1 MTSVEK
7 RRSGRKSGGHRKHSD
22 GGYSDTSSG
31 GSFLDETDREVSN
44 LTDRAFRS
52 LCIGDEAVYNDSDLC
67 SSSPCAQ
74 RDRQLAF
81 NESGQNRD
89 GRERENPKSA
99 SHESFTL
106 RMQQYGQD
114 MIHGGMYG
122 AEIQRDPQWE
132 VYGEKTKGRVSASFQ
147 QSFVET
153 SQQRETLGQE
163 QVSLLS
169 NGATELNSQQRR
181 SRSRVSSLIRA
192 FNSEGQRDGEVAD
205 GKPREWNDET
215 SWDKSALMSIQREL
229 TEFSTPYQQNVHSG
243 QFPSYDTFASQD
255 TNLYSSK
262 VSDMNSAS
270 SFMSSSHS
278 NHSMSAQV
286 NCNSNFF
293 IHSEFSPFKVWRDYN
308 RFPFSQGG
316 VSGFMHCSE
325 FPKWYETPMYKEL
338 SLEAQPQGP
347 YQFGERVIRDQRN
360 NLAPVVPPT
369 HQRSTSTSTMMQKA
383 PAVEK
388 RCESELTGHYPH
400 RKRTQSLGTT
410 KLPPQRPS
418 TASPSSDMSRRV
430 QDTISSVKALQ
441 QKIKMM
447 TEQNCITGMTTNQ
460 PGGLCSNDNSIIFNN
475 NAESMAPNVTSGT
488 TRTTPFNISHL
499 LTPLVYAH
507 QEAETSEVGQNADSP
522 QPVEHAPV
530 RAESRG
536 ATPDIRMSSYR
547 SRASSLLFN
556 LKDNR
561 KRVKSTYSPTK
572 FKGLETFEKN
582 IEPST
587 QEPRDTVIDIPDFPD
602 PDIQFLQVEE
612 STRTNAASDQYA
624 NNYHSPGL
632 TLSKLNSQPEHIG
645 QIASNYQTAQMQSEM
660 VQHSGFTDLK
670 PQNLPANGQNLYEE
684 LSFTPY
690 KEGGIDNVESPGG
703 DVYKFKQ
710 SYTATETP
718 RVNADNFQHRGNAIS
733 KANAEQHL
741 NQTVEREF
749 TKVDRYQ
756 QLKDKQYDDS
766 NVSSHDKWIMTNSRD
781 TDNLKAISPWKQ
793 EITALMEK
801 DQHAQASQR
810 AAIIKEELNSPK
822 DKYRQN
828 QQSVNKEFEKRNAPL
843 SNDSIENPAYYGQHL
858 GAFKDKYALQKYY
871 GHNDGNEP
879 KDDYLTQNNDRY
891 ADQQY
896 KNQHTLNFNKDIS
909 TPMQETAQRKQYMPN
924 LKVYEL
930 QSQQPIET
938 KSQLEPNRQKCS
950 LSNPGNAF
958 APTMANQVKDRY
970 VIEIRPEQIRAED
983 IKAQHN
989 QAELAKAQH
998 WAQLD
1003 QPKGEPARLILAGQ
1017 IGLEK
1022 GKAEQAKAELTEHKR
1037 VNQVK
1042 PKHMKTE
1049 EQIEEKSRQNLPECA
1064 RDEQTKSEQTKLQKN
1079 DQVKVKQAEA
1089 ERLKEENIKA
1099 ELAKAEQA
1107 RQARLEQA
1115 KAEQARRGKIEAE
1128 HIAEEKAKADQF
1140 EKGRMEAERIRTE
1153 RVQAEQ
1159 AEAERIKAEKA
1170 KLEQI
1175 QKQSAKAQIAKL
1187 EQLQAQQAKAE
1198 QAKLEQL
1205 QQQQAKAE
1213 QAKLEQIKERQAKAE
1228 QAKLE
1233 QIQEQQAKEQQAK
1246 LEQLKEQQAKEEQAK
1261 LEQLQE
1267 QQAKEQQAKEQQA
1280 KELQAKLEQ
1289 LQEQQ
1294 AKEQQA
1300 KELQAKL
1307 EQLQEQQA
1315 KELQAKEQ
1323 QAKEQQAKLE
1333 QIQEQ
1338 QAKEQQAKLEQ
1349 IQEQQAK
1356 EQQAKEQQA
1365 KLEQIQEQQAKEQQA
1380 KEQQAKLE
1388 QLKEQQ
1394 AKEEQ
1399 AKLEQL
1405 RELQAK
1411 EEQAK
1416 LKQIEGQKDKAKQ
1429 AEIMQI
1435 QAQQTKAEQA
1445 EPEHIQEQQAKTEL
1459 GKLEQIKEKQVQF
1472 DQNNTKVVKM
1482 ENALINYVQVEDV
1495 KQKTV
1500 LKDSIHAS
1508 RESAEQPSTQISKA
1522 KDIKAEQAKLELTKV
1537 ELAKEDNMH
1546 ERSPVTQ
1553 QVKREPDRVELVKT
1567 ELAKAKAEL
1576 AKIKEK
1582 MRGEQKEKVR
1592 NTVLTKEN
1600 GSKTDDCLK
1609 ININKNADQ
1618 QQSTQMH
1625 QQRDDSVLSK
1635 QYVDQ
1640 VNSGPNEYLRLR
1652 EKYGFIDTT
1661 SPTSNNVL
1669 AAGNVSSNDADEI
1682 PVVSLNEVETKN
1694 KSSPTSRVATDNTQ
1708 NEEEAGSLK
1717 PKELTDSQY
1726 VYSESSK
1733 EFKLS
1738 GGNYLPFNEDET
1750 AITDNVTDQVKD
1762 DSLEKSKKSD
1772 PLKHTDISEQRDS
1785 HPPKLFP
1792 FERNEGSDKGSH
1804 FTPPRALS
1812 SKERAQTKQEI
1823 LTSRIK
1829 AHAEKEIS
1837 AIKEK
1842 GFAVREG
1849 FMSKHPARQLSGS
1862 QSMIIRQRPPAQEM
1876 SKKHEISSNHTLK
1889 HQMEPSEI
1897 QMDPV
1902 KSFSPPSSAS
1912 IPVNSAAISSKLLY
1926 HEELIKSNV
1935 NGPKTSKNIKDRS
1948 YNMSANEGLVEN
1960 LKKENQTGIKSPI
1973 QSKEQTPK
1981 NKREKQDADQGKSS
1995 RQKEGL
2001 KDNVD
2006 VKTEHL
2012 NKKKE
2017 EPSIAIAAVESEK
2030 SKPMTTEETEIKHEA
2045 GHEDSAP
2052 SLNTVFGQNETLV
2065 ADESLK
2071 ITGIMVSVRERKQ
2084 SMDKGQSNMSTLEQM
2099 NRKDCNNS
2107 EIDKCN
2113 SSSGLEASKGNT
2125 SSMELSMVRPKVE
2138 VVRNTHSTK
2147 KEDQTNVGMNNRHEN
2162 RQETSTLEARMKNVS
2177 ETVTEKN
2184 TNLQQESSTI
2194 IVKSLVKKGAP
2205 STVTELAKNKVL
2217 AESQPLLYKQDIM
2230 ANKIKDQTKETARE
2244 NSAKSLRLDKV
2255 KISTEQNDR
2264 PTTHTNNN
2272 SKPEVI
2278 ENTNGAD
2285 AETLI
2290 KHDIQPSVKE
2300 DMSTVRNPPKSRK
2313 IDGNSAPLVEENM
2326 CDSTPPKPFIK
2337 ISPSINLTENENTH
2351 VSPKRQYEE
2360 THMDKNNQ
2368 EDDNVNI
2375 GSIAIRVVPAVTEK
2389 VNLKMV
2395 GKHSVTT
2402 IPSDVLALDE
2412 FKQDGQSSLGEKVN
2426 TLNTEDR
2433 SKVLAP
2439 ANSEKQTQDS
2449 LEEKLAVQSVL
2460 SSVKRLS
2467 DSLKISNQE
2476 NSINTTI
2483 ENTEKGQ
2490 PQRVNMRETVD
2501 DLKKQPTVGDY
2512 FQVQGV
2518 SETNDD
2524 TQNCTNVE
2532 VTSDAVSK
2540 EKELPG
2546 LLPNTAAISNKS
2558 CNEEKH
2564 VVDQSERK
2572 TVETISA
2579 KVQDDNMKRKNGK
2592 TEDNLASKQSDGPTE
2607 KQSNSPT
2614 EKQSNT
2620 NEKTEASQA
2629 IHIRKRQ
2636 TVKQPSLSARERQS
2650 SRKTHPTYED
2660 TDKEK
2665 PQVKPKPKERV
2676 STIPEISAL
2685 ADYARLKVIVSEDEA
2700 NPIQEFPPNKKEG
2713 FFPIIQTRHSRR
2725 PVFTADPQVLPV
2737 KQKSLPKKTEV
2748 NSKLNK
2754 EPKPVVF
2761 PITEK
2766 EHQRTG
2772 MFKLG
2777 DKERQDKMKMDA
2789 KANKGILDGDSKQA
2803 QHLKETSK
2811 SPTKYLS
2818 NQRSEKQV
2826 AGTDN
2831 QRVCQEAQSIHQ
2843 PNNPPSLSTTSVNRL
2858 RSNSASQHLKTMDS
2872 SNPPEHVVG
2881 EGCSVEDT
2889 TATPR
2894 KDGKIENALA
2904 NIGEDKRRQKM
2915 LATRHEEIEAQPRS
2929 RAKQFEEK
2937 EASRIEEGKRAEEMR
2952 VQQMIE
2958 ENRASLAQEERR
2970 AAQRE
2975 EERRI
2980 REREAISAKIKERRG
2995 KQRAAE
3001 RRAEEEKASQE
3012 KEATRAK
3019 QIEEERRIKEIE
3031 EKRRTKV
3038 EEERRATLRKE
3049 EELLKEN
3056 EEKRRRQQEEK
3067 AVQEEQQRRA
3077 TLEEKEKADQKI
3089 EEQMRERR
3097 KREDWMRTQREEDE
3111 KRAVEKAL
3119 IKQREERRAKE
3130 EMSRLI
3136 EESQAAIKE
3145 EGKRVARERMQTQRE
3160 EEIRAQRRE
3169 EKDHTFTDH
3178 RETERAEKQKRATAK
3193 MDSLQYYAITSAD
3206 SEKKPRERQLCSPSP
3221 SQQRQH
3227 PSGLGSAEDS
3237 GSYTRSYRPQAA
3249 ASPALSLPRSNSS
3262 SPALG
3267 VKPSMFRVKDNTFRG
3282 SSLTKSVKPRL
3293 HKSFGEDFRVGSPL
3307 ERGDEEQE
3315 IMRRSAGTP
3324 DTGLNRLAAIKESST
3339 YPYSSQDY
3347 SAHLSQHR
3355 PYSRRSIVLDEDD
3368 SRSVISN
3375 MSEDGESCATSAAD
3389 LADLRG
3395 LYDYERP
3402 ESACSY
3408 SSDMSRS
3415 TGKPPT
3421 VPPKSEK
3428 ALRRAKRLTTR
3439 RIKKDISK
3447 TVADS
3452 PVGVEKSLQE
3462 DANSPSSIEVC
3473 SNIRRAV
3480 ASPHFS
3486 SPVSLAHAPAAGSG
3500 LASLHSKHQSSHSYA
3515 SPHATG
3521 PISLAVA
3528 SPHATAPVSIPVAPP
3543 NAAGP
3548 ASHTSALKTV
3558 AHVSSSPILH
3568 HAKHPAPA
3576 PVTQYHV
3583 ESSYPHSYPM
3593 TQRKVLQDLGSGQYF
3608 VVDVPVQVKTK
3619 TFFDPETGKYVQLN
3633 VRESGQSTS
3642 RAPPQQMYTQPQLQ
3656 PHMQV
3661 KVQQQSQVSPA
3672 GKPFGVY
3679 QGNHGYPKDYQAP
3692 SINSVPSHSL
3702 SAPVTVHQNQQSVR
3716 QSHSYGHTAPEM
3728 GQNSDGHCYSPEKTP
3743 YMDTVNDKGKTYNT
3757 VYNTHGPYESFPEF
3771 DTNSQLAGS
3780 PVCENDNSAHSQ
3792 SQPRDIISISELD
3805 DFMEM
3810 SDW

>member
-1 MTSVEK
+1 M
-7 RRSGRKSGGHRKHSD
+7 
-22 GGYSDTSSG
+22 
-31 GSFLDETDREVSN
+31 
-44 LTDRAFRS
+44 
-52 LCIGDEAVYNDSDLC
+52 
-67 SSSPCAQ
+67 
-74 RDRQLAF
+74 
-81 NESGQNRD
+81 
-89 GRERENPKSA
+89 
-99 SHESFTL
+99 
-106 RMQQYGQD
+106 
-114 MIHGGMYG
+114 
-122 AEIQRDPQWE
+122 
-132 VYGEKTKGRVSASFQ
+132 
-147 QSFVET
+147 
-153 SQQRETLGQE
+153 
-163 QVSLLS
+163 
-169 NGATELNSQQRR
+169 
-181 SRSRVSSLIRA
+181 
-192 FNSEGQRDGEVAD
+192 
-205 GKPREWNDET
+205 
-215 SWDKSALMSIQREL
+215 
-229 TEFSTPYQQNVHSG
+229 
-243 QFPSYDTFASQD
+243 
-255 TNLYSSK
+255 
-262 VSDMNSAS
+262 
-270 SFMSSSHS
+270 
-278 NHSMSAQV
+278 
-286 NCNSNFF
+286 
-293 IHSEFSPFKVWRDYN
+293 
-308 RFPFSQGG
+308 
-316 VSGFMHCSE
+316 
-325 FPKWYETPMYKEL
+325 
-338 SLEAQPQGP
+338 
-347 YQFGERVIRDQRN
+347 
-360 NLAPVVPPT
+360 
-369 HQRSTSTSTMMQKA
+369 
-383 PAVEK
+383 
-388 RCESELTGHYPH
+388 
-400 RKRTQSLGTT
+400 
-410 KLPPQRPS
+410 
-418 TASPSSDMSRRV
+418 
-430 QDTISSVKALQ
+430 
-441 QKIKMM
+441 
-447 TEQNCITGMTTNQ
+447 
-460 PGGLCSNDNSIIFNN
+460 
-475 NAESMAPNVTSGT
+475 
-488 TRTTPFNISHL
+488 
-499 LTPLVYAH
+499 
-507 QEAETSEVGQNADSP
+507 
-522 QPVEHAPV
+522 
-530 RAESRG
+530 
-536 ATPDIRMSSYR
+536 
-547 SRASSLLFN
+547 
-556 LKDNR
+556 
-561 KRVKSTYSPTK
+561 
-572 FKGLETFEKN
+572 
-582 IEPST
+582 
-587 QEPRDTVIDIPDFPD
+587 
-602 PDIQFLQVEE
+602 
-612 STRTNAASDQYA
+612 
-624 NNYHSPGL
+624 
-632 TLSKLNSQPEHIG
+632 
-645 QIASNYQTAQMQSEM
+645 
-660 VQHSGFTDLK
+660 
-670 PQNLPANGQNLYEE
+670 
-684 LSFTPY
+684 
-690 KEGGIDNVESPGG
+690 
-703 DVYKFKQ
+703 
-710 SYTATETP
+710 
-718 RVNADNFQHRGNAIS
+718 
-733 KANAEQHL
+733 
-741 NQTVEREF
+741 
-749 TKVDRYQ
+749 
-756 QLKDKQYDDS
+756 
-766 NVSSHDKWIMTNSRD
+766 
-781 TDNLKAISPWKQ
+781 
-793 EITALMEK
+793 
-801 DQHAQASQR
+801 
-810 AAIIKEELNSPK
+810 
-822 DKYRQN
+822 
-828 QQSVNKEFEKRNAPL
+828 
-843 SNDSIENPAYYGQHL
+843 
-858 GAFKDKYALQKYY
+858 
-871 GHNDGNEP
+871 
-879 KDDYLTQNNDRY
+879 
-891 ADQQY
+891 
-896 KNQHTLNFNKDIS
+896 
-909 TPMQETAQRKQYMPN
+909 
-924 LKVYEL
+924 
-930 QSQQPIET
+930 
-938 KSQLEPNRQKCS
+938 
-950 LSNPGNAF
+950 
-958 APTMANQVKDRY
+958 
-970 VIEIRPEQIRAED
+970 
-983 IKAQHN
+983 
-989 QAELAKAQH
+989 
-998 WAQLD
+998 
-1003 QPKGEPARLILAGQ
+1003 
-1017 IGLEK
+1017 
-1022 GKAEQAKAELTEHKR
+1022 
-1037 VNQVK
+1037 
-1042 PKHMKTE
+1042 
-1049 EQIEEKSRQNLPECA
+1049 
-1064 RDEQTKSEQTKLQKN
+1064 
-1079 DQVKVKQAEA
+1079 
-1089 ERLKEENIKA
+1089 
-1099 ELAKAEQA
+1099 
-1107 RQARLEQA
+1107 
-1115 KAEQARRGKIEAE
+1115 
-1128 HIAEEKAKADQF
+1128 
-1140 EKGRMEAERIRTE
+1140 
-1153 RVQAEQ
+1153 
-1159 AEAERIKAEKA
+1159 
-1170 KLEQI
+1170 
-1175 QKQSAKAQIAKL
+1175 
-1187 EQLQAQQAKAE
+1187 
-1198 QAKLEQL
+1198 
-1205 QQQQAKAE
+1205 
-1213 QAKLEQIKERQAKAE
+1213 
-1228 QAKLE
+1228 
-1233 QIQEQQAKEQQAK
+1233 QIQEQQAKADQAK
-1246 LEQLKEQQAKEEQAK
+1246 L
-1261 LEQLQE
+1261 
-1267 QQAKEQQAKEQQA
+1267 
-1280 KELQAKLEQ
+1280 
-1289 LQEQQ
+1289 
-1294 AKEQQA
+1294 
-1300 KELQAKL
+1300 
-1307 EQLQEQQA
+1307 
-1315 KELQAKEQ
+1315 
-1323 QAKEQQAKLE
+1323 
-1333 QIQEQ
+1333 
-1338 QAKEQQAKLEQ
+1338 
-1349 IQEQQAK
+1349 
-1356 EQQAKEQQA
+1356 
-1365 KLEQIQEQQAKEQQA
+1365 
-1380 KEQQAKLE
+1380 
-1388 QLKEQQ
+1388 
-1394 AKEEQ
+1394 
-1399 AKLEQL
+1399 
-1405 RELQAK
+1405 
-1411 EEQAK
+1411 
-1416 LKQIEGQKDKAKQ
+1416 
-1429 AEIMQI
+1429 
-1435 QAQQTKAEQA
+1435 QQTQ
-1445 EPEHIQEQQAKTEL
+1445 
-1459 GKLEQIKEKQVQF
+1459 EKQVQF

-1482 ENALINYVQVEDV
+1482 ENFLINHVQVEDV
-1495 KQKTV
+1495 KQETV
-1500 LKDSIHAS
+1500 LKVSINAS
-1508 RESAEQPSTQISKA
+1508 GEFAEQPSTQISKA
-1522 KDIKAEQAKLELTKV
+1522 KDTKAELELTKV

-1553 QVKREPDRVELVKT
+1553 QVEREPDRVEIVKT
-1567 ELAKAKAEL
+1567 DLAKAKAEL

-1582 MRGEQKEKVR
+1582 MRGAQKEKVR

-1609 ININKNADQ
+1609 ININTNADQ
-1618 QQSTQMH
+1618 EQSTQMH

-1635 QYVDQ
+1635 QYLDQ
-1640 VNSGPNEYLRLR
+1640 VNSGVNEYVRLR
-1652 EKYGFIDTT
+1652 AKYGFIDTT

-1669 AAGNVSSNDADEI
+1669 AAGNVSSNDVDEI
-1682 PVVSLNEVETKN
+1682 PVVSLDEVETKN

-1708 NEEEAGSLK
+1708 NEDEAGSLK

-1738 GGNYLPFNEDET
+1738 GDNYLPFNEDET
-1750 AITDNVTDQVKD
+1750 AITDNVTDKVKD

-1792 FERNEGSDKGSH
+1792 FERNEGSDKGLH

-1849 FMSKHPARQLSGS
+1849 FMSNNPARQLSGS

-1876 SKKHEISSNHTLK
+1876 SKKHEMSSNYTLK
-1889 HQMEPSEI
+1889 QI

-1912 IPVNSAAISSKLLY
+1912 IPLNSAAISSKLLC
-1926 HEELIKSNV
+1926 HEELIKSND
-1935 NGPKTSKNIKDRS
+1935 NGAKTSKKTKDRS

-1960 LKKENQTGIKSPI
+1960 QKNENQTGIKSPI

-1981 NKREKQDADQGKSS
+1981 NKQEKQDADQGKSS

-2017 EPSIAIAAVESEK
+2017 EPSIAIAAVESES

-2045 GHEDSAP
+2045 VHEDSAH
-2052 SLNTVFGQNETLV
+2052 SLNIVFGQNETLV
-2065 ADESLK
+2065 TDESLK

-2084 SMDKGQSNMSTLEQM
+2084 SMDKGQSNMSTLEQI

-2107 EIDKCN
+2107 ELDKCN
-2113 SSSGLEASKGNT
+2113 SSLGLEVSKGNT
-2125 SSMELSMVRPKVE
+2125 SSMEFSMVKPKVE

-2147 KEDQTNVGMNNRHEN
+2147 KEDQTNVGMNNHHEN

-2194 IVKSLVKKGAP
+2194 IVKSLVEKGAP

-2244 NSAKSLRLDKV
+2244 NSAKSRRKDKV

-2272 SKPEVI
+2272 SKPKVI

-2285 AETLI
+2285 TETLI
-2290 KHDIQPSVKE
+2290 KHDIQPSAKE
-2300 DMSTVRNPPKSRK
+2300 EMSTVRNPSKSRN

-2351 VSPKRQYEE
+2351 VSPKHQYEE
-2360 THMDKNNQ
+2360 KHMEKNNQ
-2368 EDDNVNI
+2368 DDDNVNI
-2375 GSIAIRVVPAVTEK
+2375 GSTAIRVVPAITDK
-2389 VNLKMV
+2389 INLKMV

-2402 IPSDVLALDE
+2402 IPSDVLAPDE

-2439 ANSEKQTQDS
+2439 ANSEKQAQDS
-2449 LEEKLAVQSVL
+2449 LEEKWTVQSVL

-2483 ENTEKGQ
+2483 ENTQAEKGQ

-2501 DLKKQPTVGDY
+2501 DLKKQPMVGDY

-2518 SETNDD
+2518 SDTNDD

-2546 LLPNTAAISNKS
+2546 LLPNKAAISNKS

-2572 TVETISA
+2572 TVETSSA
-2579 KVQDDNMKRKNGK
+2579 KVQDDNVKRKNGK
-2592 TEDNLASKQSDGPTE
+2592 TEDNLASKQSDD
-2607 KQSNSPT
+2607 PT

-2629 IHIRKRQ
+2629 VHIRTHQ
-2636 TVKQPSLSARERQS
+2636 TVKQPSLSARERQR
-2650 SRKTHPTYED
+2650 SRNTHPTYED

-2665 PQVKPKPKERV
+2665 PQVKPKPKQRV

-2713 FFPIIQTRHSRR
+2713 LFPIIQTRHSRR

-2737 KQKSLPKKTEV
+2737 KQKSVPKKTEV

-2777 DKERQDKMKMDA
+2777 DKERQDKMQMAA
-2789 KANKGILDGDSKQA
+2789 KANKGILDSKQA
-2803 QHLKETSK
+2803 QQLKEASK
-2811 SPTKYLS
+2811 SPTNYLS

-2831 QRVCQEAQSIHQ
+2831 QIVCQEEQSIHQ

-2881 EGCSVEDT
+2881 EGYSVEDT

-2915 LATRHEEIEAQPRS
+2915 LATRHEEIEAQQRS

-2937 EASRIEEGKRAEEMR
+2937 EASRIEEEKRAEEMR
-2952 VQQMIE
+2952 VKQMIE

-2980 REREAISAKIKERRG
+2980 REREAIAAKIKERRE

-3077 TLEEKEKADQKI
+3077 KQIEEKEAARNAEEERITQMKEKADQKI
-3089 EEQMRERR
+3089 EEQRRERQ
-3097 KREDWMRTQREEDE
+3097 KREEWMRTQREEDK

-3119 IKQREERRAKE
+3119 IKKREERRAKE
-3130 EMSRLI
+3130 EMTRLI
-3136 EESQAAIKE
+3136 EESQAEIKE
-3145 EGKRVARERMQTQRE
+3145 EGERVARERMQTQRE

-3169 EKDHTFTDH
+3169 EKHHTFTDH
-3178 RETERAEKQKRATAK
+3178 RETERATQMEEQKRATPK
-3193 MDSLQYYAITSAD
+3193 MDSLQYYAITSTD
-3206 SEKKPRERQLCSPSP
+3206 SEKPRERQLCSPSA
-3221 SQQRQH
+3221 SQQRQN

-3237 GSYTRSYRPQAA
+3237 GCYTRSYRPHAA

-3415 TGKPPT
+3415 MGKPPT

-3462 DANSPSSIEVC
+3462 DANIPSSIE
-3473 SNIRRAV
+3473 
-3480 ASPHFS
+3480 
-3486 SPVSLAHAPAAGSG
+3486 L
-3500 LASLHSKHQSSHSYA
+3500 
-3515 SPHATG
+3515 
-3521 PISLAVA
+3521 
-3528 SPHATAPVSIPVAPP
+3528 
-3543 NAAGP
+3543 
-3548 ASHTSALKTV
+3548 
-3558 AHVSSSPILH
+3558 
-3568 HAKHPAPA
+3568 
-3576 PVTQYHV
+3576 
-3583 ESSYPHSYPM
+3583 
-3593 TQRKVLQDLGSGQYF
+3593 
-3608 VVDVPVQVKTK
+3608 
-3619 TFFDPETGKYVQLN
+3619 
-3633 VRESGQSTS
+3633 
-3642 RAPPQQMYTQPQLQ
+3642 QLQ
-3656 PHMQV
+3656 
-3661 KVQQQSQVSPA
+3661 
-3672 GKPFGVY
+3672 
-3679 QGNHGYPKDYQAP
+3679 
-3692 SINSVPSHSL
+3692 
-3702 SAPVTVHQNQQSVR
+3702 
-3716 QSHSYGHTAPEM
+3716 
-3728 GQNSDGHCYSPEKTP
+3728 
-3743 YMDTVNDKGKTYNT
+3743 
-3757 VYNTHGPYESFPEF
+3757 
-3771 DTNSQLAGS
+3771 
-3780 PVCENDNSAHSQ
+3780 
-3792 SQPRDIISISELD
+3792 
-3805 DFMEM
+3805 
-3810 SDW
+3810 